1 MSRIHSTSP
10 GLSPDLLYLLTTAES
25 STQELLH
32 LVRNVREI
40 PKYQVEGYSTTKN
53 ILDITTD
60 VFNIVAPLHYGIRF
74 YKRNCSD
81 MFESIQR
88 NAKIHL
94 EMD

>member
-1 MSRIHSTSP
+1 MTPATLHFSP
-10 GLSPDLLYLLTTAES
+10 CIFGGIPFSSAEN
-25 STQELLH
+25 E
-32 LVRNVREI
+32 NCREI
-40 PKYQVEGYSTTKN
+40 QVEGYSTTKN